1 LYAKTVSPDG
11 TDGGVV
17 SISRDSAEIEFDASE
32 NADTFPLLSTPVN
45 LNVNGPVTP
54 SGAEYVIPPLIVA
67 MEPKALKV
75 LVVELYLLEQYS

>member
-1 LYAKTVSPDG
+1 MYAKTVSPDG

-17 SISRDSAEIEFDASE
+17 SISRESAETGLDASE

-67 MEPKALKV
+67 MEPN
-75 LVVELYLLEQYS
+75 LVYAPPVET